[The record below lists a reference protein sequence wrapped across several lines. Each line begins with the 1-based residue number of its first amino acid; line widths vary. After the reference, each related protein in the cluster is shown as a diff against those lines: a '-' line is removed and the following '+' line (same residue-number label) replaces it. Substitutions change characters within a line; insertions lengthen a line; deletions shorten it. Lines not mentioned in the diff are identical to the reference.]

1 MTMTPVAL
9 TLAILLT
16 SVLAGL
22 VGSMLGLGGGI
33 IIVPALTLFFGYDFR
48 TAVAASAVAIIA
60 TSTGAAVAYLR
71 DHITNTRIAMFL
83 EIGST
88 LGALSGAFIA
98 GYVPARF
105 LFLLFAALM
114 AYSAFSMFRARKS
127 ELREDVVPDR
137 LSERLQLRG
146 AYYDKALGRTISYR
160 ATGALPGL
168 LLMYVS
174 GAFAGLLGVGGGTFK
189 VPAMDIVM
197 KLPIKVST
205 ATSNFMIGVTAAA
218 SAAVYFV
225 RGDVQPLVAG
235 PVALGVLCGALL
247 GSRLMVRM
255 KGSTLRLL
263 FVPLLVYVAVQMAW
277 KGVTY

>member
-1 MTMTPVAL
+1 MTPITL
-9 TLAILLT
+9 TLAILGT
-16 SVLAGL
+16 SLVAGL

-33 IIVPALTLFFGYDFR
+33 IIVPALTLVFGYDFR

-88 LGALSGAFIA
+88 LGALTGAFIA

-114 AYSAFSMFRARKS
+114 AYSAWSMFRARNMDLP
-127 ELREDVVPDR
+127 ENVVPDR
-137 LSERLQLRG
+137 LSRRLQLSG
-146 AYYDKALGRTISYR
+146 SYYDQALGRTVSYH
-160 ATGALPGL
+160 ATGAIPGL

-189 VPAMDIVM
+189 VPAMDVVM
-197 KLPIKVST
+197 KLPIKVSS

-218 SAAVYFV
+218 SATIYFV
-225 RGDVQPLVAG
+225 RGDVKPLVAG

-247 GSRLMVRM
+247 GSRLMVRL
-255 KGSTLRLL
+255 KAKTLRLL
-263 FVPLLVYVAVQMAW
+263 FVPLLAYVALQMAW